1 MRLRQ
6 GHCLEELKRILF
18 PQRGVIDM
26 LYRHINDFF
35 TYLSPKYLIAS
46 ALPEMNCVFIKFSDH
61 AFTQSVK
68 YGSGVEG
75 ISTVEPEQYASRFL
89 DFISNAIE

>member
-1 MRLRQ
+1 M
-6 GHCLEELKRILF
+6 HETPKK
-18 PQRGVIDM
+18 
-26 LYRHINDFF
+26 
-35 TYLSPKYLIAS
+35 LSVKYIVENECSL
-46 ALPEMNCVFIKFSDH
+46 NCVFIKFSDH